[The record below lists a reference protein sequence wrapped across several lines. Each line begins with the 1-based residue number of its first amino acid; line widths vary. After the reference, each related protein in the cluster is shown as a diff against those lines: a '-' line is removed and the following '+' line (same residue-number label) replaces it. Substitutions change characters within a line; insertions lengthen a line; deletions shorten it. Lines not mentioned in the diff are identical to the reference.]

1 MTAPVG
7 SSPSPASKGLVPDDW
22 PIQAADTIVE
32 TIGKVRD
39 KTTKPALLAARG
51 LVYGLLAAIVGTVA
65 LVLVLVLVVRLYAN
79 YVPGDVWILYA
90 VLGAVLTVLGLWL
103 LRKANA
109 PAATD
114 D

>member
-1 MTAPVG
+1 
-7 SSPSPASKGLVPDDW
+7 
-22 PIQAADTIVE
+22 
-32 TIGKVRD
+32 
-39 KTTKPALLAARG
+39 
-51 LVYGLLAAIVGTVA
+51 
-65 LVLVLVLVVRLYAN
+65 VLVVRLYAN

>member
-7 SSPSPASKGLVPDDW
+7 SSPSPASKGIVPDDW
-22 PIQAADTIVE
+22 PVQAADTIVE

-51 LVYGLLAAIVGTVA
+51 LVYGLLAAIVGSLA
-65 LVLVLVLVVRLYAN
+65 LILVLVLVVRLYAN

-90 VLGAVLTVLGLWL
+90 GVGAFLAILGLWL
-103 LRKANA
+103 LRKANR
-109 PAATD
+109 PAHHD